1 MLHSLGFWPEDS
13 KLRSKLKSSEASW
26 GRVTGSDQ
34 NVVHVDW
41 MAEAA
46 PSIIEN
52 KDCTMLAHGLGR
64 SYGDVCLND
73 QGVLLSA
80 KSLSKFISFDRLSGV
95 LHCEAGVSIS
105 EILKVC
111 LPAGWFPPVTAGTKF
126 ITLGGAIANDIHGK
140 NHHIAGT
147 FGRHVLSFEL
157 MRSNGEM
164 ITCSPTQNHE
174 LFNATIGGLGL
185 TGFITRV
192 TLQLKKVTTDR
203 IEVETIKV
211 KNLDDFFAKSEGSD
225 NDFEYTVAWID
236 CLATGSSLGRGLLMR
251 GKHVESANKNSL
263 QILSNKS
270 LNISVPIDM
279 PDFLLN
285 GTNMRLFNAAYFNRM
300 RGDEKKTLSKID
312 PFFYPLDAIKQWNRL
327 YGKRGFFQF
336 QFVVPKSSADTIGH
350 ILEQTSSQGMGS
362 FLVVLK
368 EFGDVESPG
377 LLSFPMPGYTMT
389 LDFAN
394 QGDVTTNFIRSLE
407 DIVLKVGGRIYPAK
421 DALMSKEAFIQG
433 YKKLEEFK
441 RYVDPGFS
449 SNFWLRMT
457 KA

>member
-1 MLHSLGFWPEDS
+1 M
-13 KLRSKLKSSEASW
+13 RSKLKSSEASW
-26 GRVTGSDQ
+26 GRVAGSDQ
-34 NVVHVDW
+34 DVVHVDW
-41 MAEAA
+41 ISEAA
-46 PSIIEN
+46 PSILEN
-52 KDCTMLAHGLGR
+52 KDRTLLAHGLGR

-73 QGVLLSA
+73 HGVLLSTQ
-80 KSLSKFISFDRLSGV
+80 SLNKFISFDRVSGV
-95 LHCEAGVSIS
+95 LHCEAGVTIS

-126 ITLGGAIANDIHGK
+126 FTLGGAIANDIHGK
-140 NHHIAGT
+140 NHHVAGT

-157 MRSNGEM
+157 MRSNGDT
-164 ITCSPTQNHE
+164 IICSPTQHTE
-174 LFNATIGGLGL
+174 LFKATIGGLGL

-192 TLQLKKVTTDR
+192 TLQLKKVSSDR

-211 KNLDDFFAKSEGSD
+211 KNLDDFFAKSAGSD
-225 NDFEYTVAWID
+225 EGFEYTVTWID

-251 GKHVESANKNSL
+251 GKHAESSDKNSL
-263 QILSNKS
+263 KNISTKS
-270 LNISVPIDM
+270 LNVAVPIDM
-279 PDFLLN
+279 PNFLLN
-285 GTNMRLFNAAYFNRM
+285 GTNMRIFNAAYFNRM
-300 RGDEKKTLSKID
+300 QGDEKKTLSKID

-336 QFVVPKSSADTIGH
+336 QFVVPKAAADTIGR

-368 EFGDVESPG
+368 EFGQIESPG

-394 QGDVTTNFIRSLE
+394 QGEATTNFIRTLE
-407 DIVLKVGGRIYPAK
+407 EMVLKVGGRIYPAK
-421 DALMSKEAFIQG
+421 DALMAKESFVQG
-433 YKKLEEFK
+433 YDKLEEFK

-449 SNFWLRMT
+449 SNFWRRMT
-457 KA
+457 KT